1 MKKFVGFTLNYNRF
15 IRIVDAVLHPFSGM
29 PVPEFNYQYDETM
42 L

>member
-1 MKKFVGFTLNYNRF
+1 MKKFAGFALFYTRVIS
-15 IRIVDAVLHPFSGM
+15 IRDAVLHPFSGM